1 MKTNLL
7 TILHVAVYTAAIVV
21 GLMDLLVW
29 RP

>member
-1 MKTNLL
+1 MTRLQF
-7 TILHVAVYTAAIVV
+7 IAHVVVYIAALII

>member
-1 MKTNLL
+1 MTRLQV
-7 TILHVAVYTAAIVV
+7 IAHVVVYVAALII

>member
-1 MKTNLL
+1 MTRLQL
-7 TILHVAVYTAAIVV
+7 IAHVVVYIAALII

>member
-1 MKTNLL
+1 MTRLQV
-7 TILHVAVYTAAIVV
+7 IAHVVVYIAALII